1 MSAASASSSRAAE
14 LRENIE
20 SIRADVRKAVEQ
32 RGGSAP
38 EPTLVLVSKLKPPS
52 DIRAAYEAADHRHF
66 GENYVDELEEKAAL
80 VRLRLSVTL

>member
-32 RGGSAP
+32 RGGSGP

-52 DIRAAYEAADHRHF
+52 DIRAAYETAEHRHF